1 MQLFTNTYRSVSNLS
16 VLSVFVLFFANK
28 CVSVVHTSPT
38 RNRKSP
44 SLSSIWVKVV
54 LSSRE
59 IRTYQFEEDKKTFST
74 NRNFCSDRGLVCSLL
89 RKLLFSLFDVKAPT
103 KYCQFRGSCW
113 KPWTTK
119 NSKNLGHHFE
129 VFISNFN
136 QSTFV
141 NSKFFPSRVRLISQG
156 RIWLKLQTLAWAI

>member
-59 IRTYQFEEDKKTFST
+59 IRTYQFEEDKKNIFHWSK
-74 NRNFCSDRGLVCSLL
+74 SLL
-89 RKLLFSLFDVKAPT
+89 GLRVGLEFATKVIVFS
-103 KYCQFRGSCW
+103 FRCESSNQILSISW
-113 KPWTTK
+113 IVLKTMNNKKFEKSRT
-119 NSKNLGHHFE
+119 SFRSVHF
-129 VFISNFN
+129 
-136 QSTFV
+136 
-141 NSKFFPSRVRLISQG
+141 
-156 RIWLKLQTLAWAI
+156 